1 MMITSRISKIALLG
15 FLCVITTACSAGRVT
30 LSQDELITT
39 HNITVIPY
47 KSSPIKIEPNA
58 AGALVPFGTV
68 INVAIM
74 SDTSVE
80 RGKLA
85 EYFNKAG
92 GAWNPS
98 LITAE
103 ECLKVLKQSSK
114 VSIVNSSIGE
124 LSEIPGA
131 DRLRKEEPRI
141 FTETNSY
148 WSYGWD
154 SIWKDFRDTNT
165 SLLEYKKYHAEI
177 NSDWLLEIFDFGLYF
192 TNDVIHLGVMMKLN
206 NSSSNKKVAVG
217 WKGTGWNGYKYD
229 IPEFQKGFQFIDF
242 EQRFRDV
249 SQKACSEVLKE
260 MGLY

>member
-1 MMITSRISKIALLG
+1 MIIKRISKIVLLG
-15 FLCVITTACSAGRVT
+15 FLCTVTIACNAGRIT
-30 LSQDELITT
+30 LSQDELKTT
-39 HNITVIPY
+39 HNITVLPY

-58 AGALVPFGTV
+58 AGALVPFSTM
-68 INVAIM
+68 INAAIM
-74 SDTSVE
+74 SDSSGE
-80 RGKLA
+80 RGTTA
-85 EYFNKAG
+85 EYFNRAAG
-92 GAWNPS
+92 TWNPS

-103 ECLKVLKQSSK
+103 ECLKVLKKSSK
-114 VSIVNSSIGE
+114 ASILNSSIGE

-131 DRLRKEEPRI
+131 DRLRKEDPRN

-165 SLLEYKKYHAEI
+165 SFIEYRKNHSKI
-177 NSDWLLEIFDFGLYF
+177 NSDWYLEIFDFGLYF
-192 TNDVIHLGVMMKLN
+192 TNDVIHLGLIMKLN
-206 NSSSNKKVAVG
+206 DSSSNKKVAIG
-217 WKGTGWNGYKYD
+217 WKGTGWNGYEYD
-229 IPEFQKGFQFIDF
+229 IPELQKGSKFTDF